1 MLLRSTPSSLID
13 FLINFNVCGE
23 THLKPKQKNNFDK
36 YLSNKSWSNFW
47 WVSLVDVIGWQSRF
61 HFSKPLFF
69 FISRICSTSWRRE
82 TTDINYCSNFI
93 ILFYSTSMFSHSSL
107 TYKKGAFSHFILT
120 NITENLMQCPLLH
133 TPRSQLFS
141 LFITHEPHIFFFSF
155 TFALIFHY
163 LDIIELWL
171 SAERDENI

>member
-1 MLLRSTPSSLID
+1 M
-13 FLINFNVCGE
+13 
-23 THLKPKQKNNFDK
+23 
-36 YLSNKSWSNFW
+36 SNKSWSNFW

-107 TYKKGAFSHFILT
+107 TYKKGAIWHFILT

-141 LFITHEPHIFFFSF
+141 LFITHEPHISFFFIHIRSDF
-155 TFALIFHY
+155 SLFRYYRVVTLGWARWKYIVGKIFVIFCIFFQFDS
-163 LDIIELWL
+163 LL
-171 SAERDENI
+171 SHNNMKW